1 MMRDRNDLSLKNAIK
16 VPLRDLL
23 RGVSAFTA
31 ATNEAIKP
39 SGPELPFPLPSPLLL
54 ANDAVGAASARIAD
68 IEVDVAEIAAAAAVL
83 KTHDSRLVDRRA
95 FCRVVVQAWS
105 RLLSLSKS
113 KHVIVSE
120 IIVAGGFER
129 GRMKPGKSP
138 EDTAAH
144 IVSSLRAMR
153 AAGRFPGTPF
163 PTSPEEQSD
172 IDLSLFATALW
183 LLADRELGI
192 AEENQLLELAYAFAM
207 AQKELVSSSFQTEES
222 LAMSLR
228 DLAGQL

>member
-1 MMRDRNDLSLKNAIK
+1 MMRDRKDLSLKNAIK

-23 RGVSAFTA
+23 RGVSAFAA
-31 ATNEAIKP
+31 ATNEAMTP
-39 SGPELPFPLPSPLLL
+39 SGPTLPFPIPSPFLL
-54 ANDAVGAASARIAD
+54 AKDAVGAASARVAD
-68 IEVDVAEIAAAAAVL
+68 INVDVAEIAAASAAL
-83 KTHDSRLVDRRA
+83 KAHESQQVDRRA

-120 IIVAGGFER
+120 VIVAGGFE
-129 GRMKPGKSP
+129 GSWMKPGNTP
-138 EDTAAH
+138 EDTAAN
-144 IVSSLRAMR
+144 IVFNLRAIR

-163 PTSPEEQSD
+163 PISPEEQSD
-172 IDLSLFATALW
+172 IDLSLYTTALW
-183 LLADRELGI
+183 LLADRERGI
-192 AEENQLLELAYAFAM
+192 AEENQLLELAFAFTM
-207 AQKELVSSSFQTEES
+207 AQKELVSSNFQTRES